1 MTDVRETLA
10 DHSRNALLVL
20 GVALALLGAVG
31 PGPVGAVTVLGLAF
45 LLAAFLLDDAVASLL
60 RSDDTAAEPAGD
72 PVSELRERYVS
83 GELDR
88 AEFERRL
95 DRLLDPADRHEAR
108 DDGRTG
114 SRRETETLVESVG
127 SSDGPERD

>member
-60 RSDDTAAEPAGD
+60 RPDDTA
-72 PVSELRERYVS
+72 
-83 GELDR
+83 
-88 AEFERRL
+88 
-95 DRLLDPADRHEAR
+95 
-108 DDGRTG
+108 
-114 SRRETETLVESVG
+114 
-127 SSDGPERD
+127 

>member
-1 MTDVRETLA
+1 
-10 DHSRNALLVL
+10 
-20 GVALALLGAVG
+20 
-31 PGPVGAVTVLGLAF
+31 
-45 LLAAFLLDDAVASLL
+45 AFLLDDAVASLL
-60 RSDDTAAEPAGD
+60 RPDDTAAEPADD

-88 AEFERRL
+88 AAFERRL

-114 SRRETETLVESVG
+114 SRREHETLVESVG